1 MDKITLAEGATGE
14 ELNRIHPA
22 HVRFHDS
29 HEILFGNVSQ
39 FLKGE
44 LCRADAD
51 GQARARMPMKGYRFV
66 D

>member
-1 MDKITLAEGATGE
+1 MDKIPLAEGATGE
-14 ELNRIHPA
+14 ELNRIHSA

-29 HEILFGNVSQ
+29 HEILFANMSQ

-44 LCRADAD
+44 LCRADAY
-51 GQARARMPMKGYRFV
+51 GQAWARMPMKGYRFF